1 MNSIPKNIYKDF
13 KNKKINIHTAFDLLT
28 SLFENDD
35 NELVRESAI
44 KTLENLGLFNDRFFF
59 ILEHALIS
67 DSNVKIRTLATTI
80 LRKKFIDKA
89 FNPLMWALKH
99 ETDLKCLI
107 IIIESLAHINT
118 HDSKLILLNE
128 IKKIM
133 KIKWINK
140 DRRIENNKYKK
151 IIKKL
156 YKSKEL
162 SLFTQ
167 KKLAEILINF
177 LIVKNLCNSFPNVF
191 FEIDPNNGLVME
203 LDLSDYLQYEVKGT
217 PFGWK
222 NDINS
227 LSEIVGL
234 KYLKNLKR
242 IDLSNNQI
250 KDVMD
255 LIYLKNLQHVVLINN
270 KISEE
275 KNLEYL
281 KKLPKLEFLDLRD
294 NMIAKKTQLNEFNP
308 KIRVILKDYIILK

>member
-1 MNSIPKNIYKDF
+1 MAKGKKPTLADVDPIFAEAIDK
-13 KNKKINIHTAFDLLT
+13 KNKEDEIAWKEFTKQVNSANITEAEKKAVLEDARKFGYKESGNRVPRWGLSEEK
-28 SLFENDD
+28 SL
-35 NELVRESAI
+35 
-44 KTLENLGLFNDRFFF
+44 
-59 ILEHALIS
+59 
-67 DSNVKIRTLATTI
+67 
-80 LRKKFIDKA
+80 
-89 FNPLMWALKH
+89 
-99 ETDLKCLI
+99 
-107 IIIESLAHINT
+107 
-118 HDSKLILLNE
+118 
-128 IKKIM
+128 
-133 KIKWINK
+133 
-140 DRRIENNKYKK
+140 
-151 IIKKL
+151 
-156 YKSKEL
+156 
-162 SLFTQ
+162 
-167 KKLAEILINF
+167 
-177 LIVKNLCNSFPNVF
+177 
-191 FEIDPNNGLVME
+191 EIDPNNGLVME

-250 KDVMD
+250 KHVMD